1 MSITLASH
9 FEITPQQRELA
20 DIGRELMDAAIKE
33 KDDAKSN
40 QMSRVGHDMCAFGA
54 PFGTSKKDFS
64 ESDMTLIAE
73 FMKNRG

>member
-1 MSITLASH
+1 
-9 FEITPQQRELA
+9 
-20 DIGRELMDAAIKE
+20 MDAAIKE

-40 QMSRVGHDMCAFGA
+40 QMSRVGHDMCAYGA

-73 FMKNRG
+73 FMKTRG